1 MTGLPTRIG
10 VTGANG
16 LVGRALCTHLQAE
29 GHTVVALSRRDP
41 GLNGVGWRAVGAI
54 DGQTQWAEA
63 LAGLQAV
70 VHCAAHAHQIG
81 PQADTGPDTYFRVNT
96 DGTYALVS
104 AAHAAGVKRLVFVS
118 SVKAMGEATAPGE
131 RWHAQTEPHPED
143 AYGRSKWA
151 AEQALAAWRDQIEV
165 VIVRP
170 PLVYGPGV
178 GANFARFMRAVQRG
192 WPLPLG
198 AIHNRRAMVGL
209 GNLTNLLALCVVHPY
224 APGQTFLISDGQDL
238 STPDWAR
245 AIGRAAGRPARLL
258 SVPPA
263 WLRWAGALTG
273 RREAVR
279 RLTDSLSLDIGHT
292 QVTLGWQAPHTIDD
306 GLRAALAHPKP

>member
-16 LVGRALCTHLQAE
+16 LVGRALCAHLHGQ
-29 GHTVVALSRRDP
+29 GHTVVALSRHNP
-41 GLNGVGWRAVGAI
+41 NLVGVSWQRVGDI
-54 DGQTQWAEA
+54 DGQTHWASA
-63 LAGLQAV
+63 LSGLHAV
-70 VHCAAHAHQIG
+70 VHCAGHAHQIG
-81 PQADTGPDTYFRVNT
+81 PLADPNPGTYFRVNT

-131 RWHAQTEPHPED
+131 RWHAHTEPHPED

-209 GNLTNLLALCVVHPY
+209 GNLTDLLALCVLHPY
-224 APGQTFLISDGQDL
+224 APGQTFLVSDGQDL

-258 SVPPA
+258 SVPTA
-263 WLRWAGALTG
+263 WLRWAGALLG
-273 RREAVR
+273 RGEAVR
-279 RLTDSLSLDIGHT
+279 RVTDSLSLDIGHT
-292 QVTLGWQAPHTIDD
+292 QVTLGWQAPHTIDE
-306 GLRAALAHPKP
+306 GLRAALAPQKP